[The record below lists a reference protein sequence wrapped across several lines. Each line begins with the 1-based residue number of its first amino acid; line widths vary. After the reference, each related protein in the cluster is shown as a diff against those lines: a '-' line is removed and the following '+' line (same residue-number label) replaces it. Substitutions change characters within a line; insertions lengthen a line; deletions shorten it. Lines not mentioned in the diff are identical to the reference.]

1 MPSCKFSGGA
11 GSTCAQP
18 VPQAFLAGQPSL
30 ATRRTLASEQIL
42 CFRRACLLTRNHRR
56 RDGRR
61 INTTRHSPAMRRNA
75 VAALR
80 LDVVQSCGLMSGK
93 VLPMVARVG
102 GFDLDGP
109 V

>member
-1 MPSCKFSGGA
+1 
-11 GSTCAQP
+11 
-18 VPQAFLAGQPSL
+18 
-30 ATRRTLASEQIL
+30 
-42 CFRRACLLTRNHRR
+42 
-56 RDGRR
+56 
-61 INTTRHSPAMRRNA
+61 MRRNA